1 MTVQAWGREAWVVV
15 NDLEVRGLR
24 LVFKTKATLKPD
36 PNNLDLRIYNLSPTT
51 RARLSAAAS
60 PPVVLVAGHKGTAQ
74 VIFSG
79 RARTIDH
86 LREGPDWVTHVQSG
100 DGDQAF
106 TKLSAI
112 SFAAGA
118 RATDVAL
125 ALAKDLGVD
134 AGDAIAKLQRGD
146 FSGASQ
152 AFMQGF
158 SAGGRTVRDFDR
170 VAKVLGLEWS
180 IQGGVLQ
187 LLEPG
192 KGTQDAA
199 YEIAPGTGLI
209 GSPDHGAP
217 GPNGEPPL
225 LKVKCLLN
233 GGLRPGRV
241 VSLRSASRSGFY
253 VVDSL
258 EHSGDTHGA
267 SEWTTSL
274 EARPR

>member
-1 MTVQAWGREAWVVV
+1 VKAWGREAWVVV

-24 LVFKTKATLKPD
+24 LVFKVKSTLKPD
-36 PNNLDLRIYNLSPTT
+36 PNDLDLRIYNLSPTT
-51 RARLSAAAS
+51 RAKLSAAAAA
-60 PPVVLVAGHKGTAQ
+60 PVVLVAGHQGTAQ

-79 RARTIDH
+79 RARTVDH
-86 LREGPDWVTHVQSG
+86 LRDGASWVTHVQSG
-100 DGDQAF
+100 DGNQAF

-112 SFAAGA
+112 SFAAGT
-118 RATDVAL
+118 RATDVAI
-125 ALAKDLGVD
+125 ALAKDLGVE
-134 AGDAIAKLQRGD
+134 AGDAIARLRRGD
-146 FSGASQ
+146 FTGAREV
-152 AFMQGF
+152 FLQGF
-158 SAGGRTVRDFDR
+158 SASGRSVRDFDR

-192 KGTQDAA
+192 KGTQEAA
-199 YEIAPGTGLI
+199 YELAPDTGLI

-233 GGLRPGRV
+233 GGIRPGRV
-241 VSLRSASRSGFY
+241 VSLRSSARSGFY
-253 VVDSL
+253 VVDQV
-258 EHSGDTHGA
+258 EHAGDTHGA